1 MCILEIYSDTD
12 SFKEFIKTT
21 TLPNFKI
28 DEKGEFTNSL
38 KKRLNENYIISIK
51 ISNKEMD
58 NLNGQIN
65 DAIQFLNINCIE
77 LEKLVSNHKVTFSY
91 LRFGVLINENQ
102 AILRNYYPIELLRL
116 VNRLNFEIETAIYNG
131 NSFE

>member
-1 MCILEIYSDTD
+1 
-12 SFKEFIKTT
+12 
-21 TLPNFKI
+21 
-28 DEKGEFTNSL
+28 
-38 KKRLNENYIISIK
+38 
-51 ISNKEMD
+51 MD